1 MKQVEIKNLC
11 ITCADNFEVK
21 NVEQVVQR
29 ACEAVNLDTNHINL
43 VKVDVGDLRS
53 DQVQD
58 LLRNLHGALLSKGV
72 DNCIYIPVG
81 KYGIRDIT
89 IERIEVSRETV

>member
-21 NVEQVVQR
+21 NIEQVVQR
-29 ACEAVNLDTNHINL
+29 ACETVNLNADHINL

-53 DQVQD
+53 DQVHD

-81 KYGIRDIT
+81 EYGIRDIT
-89 IERIEVSRETV
+89 IERIEVSHETV

>member
-11 ITCADNFEVK
+11 ITCTDNFKIED
-21 NVEQVVQR
+21 VEQVVQR
-29 ACEAVNLDTNHINL
+29 ACETVNLNTDHINL
-43 VKVDVGDLRS
+43 VKVDVGDLRC
-53 DQVQD
+53 DQVHD

-81 KYGIRDIT
+81 EYGIRDIT
-89 IERIEVSRETV
+89 IERIEVSHETV

>member
-21 NVEQVVQR
+21 NVEQVAQR
-29 ACEAVNLDTNHINL
+29 ACETINLNTDHINL
-43 VKVDVGDLRS
+43 VKVDVGDLKS
-53 DQVQD
+53 DQVHD

-72 DNCIYIPVG
+72 DNCIYIPVS

-89 IERIEVSRETV
+89 IERIEVLRETV

>member
-11 ITCADNFEVK
+11 ITCADNFKVE

-29 ACEAVNLDTNHINL
+29 ACETVNLDTDHINL

-72 DNCIYIPVG
+72 DNCIYIPVS

-89 IERIEVSRETV
+89 IERIEVSCETV

>member
-1 MKQVEIKNLC
+1 MKQIEIKNLC
-11 ITCADNFEVK
+11 VTCADNFEVENIK
-21 NVEQVVQR
+21 QLAQR
-29 ACEAVNLDTNHINL
+29 ACEAVNLDTGHINL

-72 DNCIYIPVG
+72 DNCIYIPIS

-89 IERIEVSRETV
+89 IERVEVSRETV

>member
-11 ITCADNFEVK
+11 VTCADNFEVESVK
-21 NVEQVVQR
+21 QIAQR
-29 ACEAVNLDTNHINL
+29 ACEAVNLDADHINL

-72 DNCIYIPVG
+72 DNCIYIPIS
-81 KYGIRDIT
+81 KYGIRDII
-89 IERIEVSRETV
+89 IERIEVSHETA

>member
-11 ITCADNFEVK
+11 VTCADNFK
-21 NVEQVVQR
+21 VENIKQIAQR
-29 ACEAVNLDTNHINL
+29 ACETVNLDTDHINL
-43 VKVDVGDLRS
+43 VKVDVGDLKS

-72 DNCIYIPVG
+72 DNCIYIPTS

-89 IERIEVSRETV
+89 IERIEVSHETV

>member
-11 ITCADNFEVK
+11 ITYADNFEVE

-29 ACEAVNLDTNHINL
+29 ACETVNLNTDHINL

-53 DQVQD
+53 DQVHN

-81 KYGIRDIT
+81 EYGIRDIT
-89 IERIEVSRETV
+89 VERIEVSRETV

>member
-1 MKQVEIKNLC
+1 MKQVEIKNLH
-11 ITCADNFEVK
+11 ITRADNFKVE

-29 ACEAVNLDTNHINL
+29 ACETVNLDTDHINL

-72 DNCIYIPVG
+72 ENCIYIPIS
-81 KYGIRDIT
+81 KHGIRDIT
-89 IERIEVSRETV
+89 IERIEVIHETV

>member
-11 ITCADNFEVK
+11 ITCADNFKVE
-21 NVEQVVQR
+21 NVEPVVQR
-29 ACEAVNLDTNHINL
+29 ACAAVNLDAGHINL

-72 DNCIYIPVG
+72 DNCIYIPIS
-81 KYGIRDIT
+81 KHGIRDIT
-89 IERIEVSRETV
+89 IERVEVSRETV

>member
-11 ITCADNFEVK
+11 ITCADNFKVE
-21 NVEQVVQR
+21 NAEQVVQR
-29 ACEAVNLDTNHINL
+29 ACEAVNLDTDHINL
-43 VKVDVGDLRS
+43 VKVDVGDLKS
-53 DQVQD
+53 DQVHD

-72 DNCIYIPVG
+72 DNCIYIPVS

>member
-1 MKQVEIKNLC
+1 MKQIEIKNLC
-11 ITCADNFEVK
+11 ITCTDNFEVET
-21 NVEQVVQR
+21 VEQVAQR
-29 ACEAVNLDTNHINL
+29 ACETVNLDTGHINL

-72 DNCIYIPVG
+72 ENCIYIPIS